1 MSSPDHP
8 IWGSRGPSLAPS
20 STIPDNKYSVLSDTE
35 KLIIAECQDEAF
47 YYRSLPLAISFGWG
61 THTLHGLG
69 WCRVQGL
76 PPGVARWGVVCGAGA
91 LGFSMGQFA
100 YSNICADKFLKRAPE
115 GVIALDIRMKGMC
128 EVFLLLEVLAVSSH
142 CVPCPESKGTNILI
156 IHIKYYPIAFYF
168 H

>member
-1 MSSPDHP
+1 MDTMDRMDTKAPKETKPEEGVRMSSPDHP

-76 PPGVARWGVVCGAGA
+76 PPGVA
-91 LGFSMGQFA
+91 
-100 YSNICADKFLKRAPE
+100 
-115 GVIALDIRMKGMC
+115 
-128 EVFLLLEVLAVSSH
+128 
-142 CVPCPESKGTNILI
+142 
-156 IHIKYYPIAFYF
+156 
-168 H
+168 